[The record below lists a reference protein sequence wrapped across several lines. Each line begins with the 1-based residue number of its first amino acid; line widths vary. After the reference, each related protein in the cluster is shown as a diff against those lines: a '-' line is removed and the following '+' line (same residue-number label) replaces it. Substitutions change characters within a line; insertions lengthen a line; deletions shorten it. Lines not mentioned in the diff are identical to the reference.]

1 MTLGNNIKKIR
12 NDANMSQEDFAEMFG
27 VTRQTI
33 SNWETSK
40 SYPDLG
46 TLIEISDSFEISLDI
61 LLKED

>member
-46 TLIEISDSFEISLDI
+46 TLIEIW
-61 LLKED
+61 LK